1 MLFLALQSFPPP
13 ARADVTLNPYGK
25 SVLLPLHGSIKGG
38 QSYIWGDAISQIVVI
53 MKATGQF
60 VWQVNAPT
68 TGQYFVDV
76 LQAVPASGNGFTVA
90 VTAENQP
97 TIEYTLEQTRGYLI
111 PGREAEDGNQRF
123 ERKRL
128 AEPVWLSAGSHW
140 LVLETKNVPDGTFAM
155 ALRGIE
161 LTPVEA
167 ESAVMSQQEQA
178 AVGRAD
184 LTWMRDAVYGGM
196 FHYTSQSVDREG
208 SNLSFAD
215 MVASFDVERFADQ
228 AQDMDLGYV
237 LFTMGHAYPFIPAP
251 LESWAAIHGSDHTT
265 ERDLV
270 MELAD
275 ALSERNIRFLAYFP
289 THVISK
295 AIVHS
300 GNTSRWN
307 DAMDITKLSTNL
319 DEILSEFGAHYGAKV
334 SGYWLDGWYQLA
346 ERYPDFNYI
355 ELRSIMRMGNPDRA
369 TALNSWV
376 LPTVTEWQDYY
387 AGEVFSISDVPDTS
401 IVDYGP
407 AKDLPMHFLIA
418 MEDDWVMT
426 SNRKATVLDRQAL
439 VDYVRKCQTAGIPVT
454 INLLL
459 FADGSLLQNSVGNMV
474 YLNAAIERS
483 RVVPNIGGAAG
494 RIGETDKRD

>member
-1 MLFLALQSFPPP
+1 M
-13 ARADVTLNPYGK
+13 G
-25 SVLLPLHGSIKGG
+25 
-38 QSYIWGDAISQIVVI
+38 
-53 MKATGQF
+53 
-60 VWQVNAPT
+60 
-68 TGQYFVDV
+68 
-76 LQAVPASGNGFTVA
+76 
-90 VTAENQP
+90 
-97 TIEYTLEQTRGYLI
+97 
-111 PGREAEDGNQRF
+111 
-123 ERKRL
+123 
-128 AEPVWLSAGSHW
+128 
-140 LVLETKNVPDGTFAM
+140 
-155 ALRGIE
+155 
-161 LTPVEA
+161 
-167 ESAVMSQQEQA
+167 
-178 AVGRAD
+178 
-184 LTWMRDAVYGGM
+184 
-196 FHYTSQSVDREG
+196 
-208 SNLSFAD
+208 
-215 MVASFDVERFADQ
+215 
-228 AQDMDLGYV
+228 LGYV

-265 ERDLV
+265 KRDLV

-346 ERYPDFNYI
+346 ERYPNFNYV
-355 ELRSIMRMGNPDRA
+355 ELRSITRVGNPDRA

-376 LPTVTEWQDYY
+376 LPTITEWQDYY

-454 INLLL
+454 VNLLP
-459 FADGSLLQNSVGNMV
+459 FADGSLLQSSVDNMV
-474 YLNAAIERS
+474 YLNATIERPW
-483 RVVPNIGGAAG
+483 VVPNIGGAAS
-494 RIGETDKRD
+494 RIGGTDERD